1 MVAFGVILGLAAL
14 FGPLRKRAW
23 WVGGP
28 IALAAVGAL
37 IGLDLW
43 VGHLAALPWEQA
55 GTVLAWL
62 LMGHCARA
70 AGGPVLPRSW
80 GLVAALCGWMMGDLG
95 ATALMVGL
103 VADRGTAIR
112 CALVASA
119 AAMISPIGSG
129 VSLVVIDPALFGPL
143 PVLLALVAWPVGGI
157 PAGESSAAGA
167 SEQAPGRSGRVSV
180 SLLLGATAAAAAW
193 FPEYRLVA
201 LAVSASV
208 LAFVGRD
215 NLAPERFP
223 AGDGVMVVA
232 MALVAW
238 GLRHSGLSREVLL
251 GFELLREG
259 LPAATNG
266 ILALL
271 GVGLGMLL
279 GESAAAPLLQ
289 SILGASALPPDPQ
302 VLGPMAAG
310 VAIGGLGPLWI
321 IWRHHGESEK
331 GARPAVPF
339 WRQAMR
345 PFGMQLIIVLAW
357 ALLLEDL
364 SI

>member
-1 MVAFGVILGLAAL
+1 MSPELRNMVAFGVILGLAL
-14 FGPLRKRAW
+14 LLGPLRKRAW
-23 WVGGP
+23 WVGIP
-28 IALAAVGAL
+28 FVLAAVGAL
-37 IGLDLW
+37 VGLDMW
-43 VGHLAALPWEQA
+43 VGHLVALPWEQA

-70 AGGPVLPRSW
+70 AGGPVLPQSW

-103 VADRGTAIR
+103 VADRETAIR

-129 VSLVVIDPALFGPL
+129 VSLILIDPALFGPL
-143 PVLLALVAWPVGGI
+143 PVLLALVAWPVGG
-157 PAGESSAAGA
+157 SS
-167 SEQAPGRSGRVSV
+167 ERSGRALV
-180 SLLLGATAAAAAW
+180 SLLLGATAAAVLW
-193 FPEYRLVA
+193 FPEFRLVW
-201 LAVSASV
+201 LAGSASV

-215 NLAPERFP
+215 HLAPERFP

-238 GLRHSGLSREVLL
+238 GLRHAGLSREILVGL
-251 GFELLREG
+251 ELLRESV
-259 LPAATNG
+259 PAAANG

-271 GVGLGMLL
+271 GVALSMLL
-279 GESAAAPLLQ
+279 GESASAPLLD
-289 SILGASALPPDPQ
+289 SILGASTVPPDPQ

-321 IWRHHGESEK
+321 VWRYHGESENS
-331 GARPAVPF
+331 ARPAVPF
-339 WRQAMR
+339 WRQVMR

-357 ALLLEDL
+357 AMMMDDL
-364 SI
+364 RV

>member
-14 FGPLRKRAW
+14 LGPLRKRVW
-23 WVGGP
+23 WIGVP
-28 IALAAVGAL
+28 VVLVAVGAL
-37 IGLDLW
+37 VGLDLW
-43 VGHLAALPWEQA
+43 VGHAAALPWEQA

-103 VADRGTAIR
+103 ISDRETAIR

-129 VSLVVIDPALFGPL
+129 VSLVLIDPALFGPL
-143 PVLLALVAWPVGGI
+143 PVLLALVAWPVGGT
-157 PAGESSAAGA
+157 
-167 SEQAPGRSGRVSV
+167 PGRSGRVSV
-180 SLLLGATAAAAAW
+180 SLILGATAAATAW

-201 LAVSASV
+201 LALSASV
-208 LAFVGRD
+208 LAVLGRES
-215 NLAPERFP
+215 LAPERFP
-223 AGDGVMVVA
+223 AGDGVMVLA
-232 MALVAW
+232 MAAVAW
-238 GLRHSGLSREVLL
+238 GLRHAGLSREILV

-259 LPAATNG
+259 LPGAANG
-266 ILALL
+266 VLALL
-271 GVGLGMLL
+271 GVVLGMLV
-279 GESAAAPLLQ
+279 GESAAAPLVE
-289 SILGASALPPDPQ
+289 SVLGASALPPDPQ
-302 VLGPMAAG
+302 VLGPIAAG

-331 GARPAVPF
+331 NGKPSAPF